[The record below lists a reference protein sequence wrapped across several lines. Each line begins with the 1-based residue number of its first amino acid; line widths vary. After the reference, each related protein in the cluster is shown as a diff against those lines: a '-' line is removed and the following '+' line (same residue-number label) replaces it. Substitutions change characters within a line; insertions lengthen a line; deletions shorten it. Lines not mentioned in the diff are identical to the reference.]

1 MNLIFFKSNRPELNA
16 NGTRKSRDEKK
27 AEELEIPF
35 TLDQIV
41 FTPVDDFNEML
52 SHVTLTSEQQLLI
65 KDIRRRG
72 KNKVSF
78 TYNVV
83 IYKLDILLLILALL
97 SNSILSVMAFYIV
110 VLSIFCF
117 NFYFFIYFY
126 LDLKKD

>member
-1 MNLIFFKSNRPELNA
+1 MNLNFLNSNRPELNA

-78 TYNVV
+78 TFYVI

-97 SNSILSVMAFYIV
+97 SN
-110 VLSIFCF
+110 CT
-117 NFYFFIYFY
+117 
-126 LDLKKD
+126 